1 MRPGIK
7 RIEPKKEQKMKKLNK
22 RGFTLIELMIVVAIL
37 GILAA
42 VAIPAF
48 INYMRKAKTSE
59 ATLNIDRIFEG
70 GITYFEAEHVAR
82 GVDGPV
88 LQHCLPLTATW
99 CPDATPG
106 AEKYIGDT
114 EAPRWLDTAI
124 NREAITWHALAFA
137 MGDNHY
143 YAYQFLNQ
151 FGTAEAIP
159 STYNEIVFYAAAMGD
174 LDGDAEMS
182 LFERAAA
189 QTAEGTIQGS
199 SGIYKRDP
207 LE

>member
-1 MRPGIK
+1 
-7 RIEPKKEQKMKKLNK
+7 MKKLNK

-70 GITYFEAEHVAR
+70 GVTYFEAEHVAR
-82 GVDGPV
+82 GVDSVV
-88 LQHCLPLTATW
+88 LQHCLPETAAWT
-99 CPDATPG
+99 PNATPG
-106 AEKYIGDT
+106 SEKYSAGAVPDPWSTTATGGDT
-114 EAPRWLDTAI
+114 WKALD
-124 NREAITWHALAFA
+124 FA

-143 YAYQFLNQ
+143 YAYQFHNVR
-151 FGTAEAIP
+151 GTNDAIP
-159 STYNEIVFYAAAMGD
+159 AAYVDDAFYAAAMGD
-174 LDGDAEMS
+174 LDGDSAPS

-189 QTAEGTIQGS
+189 HTADGTMQGS
-199 SGIYKRDP
+199 SGVYKRDP

>member
-1 MRPGIK
+1 
-7 RIEPKKEQKMKKLNK
+7 MKKLNK

-70 GITYFEAEHVAR
+70 GVTYFEAEHVAP
-82 GVDGPV
+82 GVTSLV
-88 LQHCLPLTATW
+88 LQHCLPLGVAYTPSTAD
-99 CPDATPG
+99 PSSSKYDAAVTPSVWTTG
-106 AEKYIGDT
+106 APG
-114 EAPRWLDTAI
+114 
-124 NREAITWHALAFA
+124 NTWHALDFA

-143 YAYQFLNQ
+143 YAYQFDNE
-151 FGTAEAIP
+151 FGSAAAIP
-159 STYNEIVFYAAAMGD
+159 STYTDIAFYANAKGN
-174 LDGDAEMS
+174 LDGDTTFS
-182 LFERAAA
+182 LFQRAVAH
-189 QTAEGTIQGS
+189 TAEGALQGS
-199 SGIYKRDP
+199 SGIYKENP